1 MTVVTYSQLRQRLA
15 AVMDQVCDSAS
26 PVIVTRQNARSV
38 VMLSLEEYES
48 MEETLHLLRSPRN
61 AERLVRSI
69 ARRRRQ
75 IDRGRASRVKLLWAS
90 DAWEDYLCGSTLIL
104 RAREDQSPARR
115 DPPTAIQGAGQAR
128 TAQGQPR
135 RLVVT
140 PHHWGAQIGLSGS
153 RQR

>member
-1 MTVVTYSQLRQRLA
+1 MTIVTYSQLRRRLA

-69 ARRRRQ
+69 AQ
-75 IDRGRASRVKLLWAS
+75 ADAGKLTEAEPS
-90 DAWEDYLCGSTLIL
+90 
-104 RAREDQSPARR
+104 
-115 DPPTAIQGAGQAR
+115 
-128 TAQGQPR
+128 
-135 RLVVT
+135 V
-140 PHHWGAQIGLSGS
+140 
-153 RQR
+153 

>member
-15 AVMDQVCDSAS
+15 AVMDQVCDRAS

-69 ARRRRQ
+69 AQ
-75 IDRGRASRVKLLWAS
+75 ADAGKLTEA
-90 DAWEDYLCGSTLIL
+90 E
-104 RAREDQSPARR
+104 P
-115 DPPTAIQGAGQAR
+115 
-128 TAQGQPR
+128 
-135 RLVVT
+135 VV
-140 PHHWGAQIGLSGS
+140 
-153 RQR
+153 